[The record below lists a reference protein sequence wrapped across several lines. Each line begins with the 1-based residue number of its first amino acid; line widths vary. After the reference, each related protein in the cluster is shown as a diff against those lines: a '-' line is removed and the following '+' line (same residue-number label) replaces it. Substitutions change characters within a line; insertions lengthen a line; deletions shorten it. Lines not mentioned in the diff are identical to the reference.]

1 MERIY
6 ATYARLL
13 EATDLTFTR
22 YLYKE
27 INWDNRFILIK
38 GQKGVGKTTMLL
50 QHIKRTF
57 ANTSQA
63 LYVSVDDFWFATH
76 TLLELADF
84 HYAHGGT
91 HLFLDEIHKYP
102 GWEQQVKNIYDS
114 YPALHIVVTG
124 SCMLKLENLQA
135 DMSRRARQYTLFG
148 MSFRE
153 YLLLEGVAELPA
165 LTLDDILENHFM
177 RASAIAATIRVL
189 PHFERY
195 VRMGYYPFYREAGDG
210 FNERLQQ
217 VVNTILESEIPA
229 VGDVEYESIR
239 KTRLLLGVLAEH
251 APFTLN
257 VSNLSSALSLSR
269 NTMLKLFELME
280 KAALIR
286 RLYAAKMG
294 MGVLVKPDKILFDNT
309 NLMYALSGTV
319 DAGTLRETCFASML
333 ASDHTMVMPQ
343 QGDFVVDGNI
353 LFEIGGKG
361 KKFTQIKDV
370 PRSYVVADQ
379 IEVGMGNKIPL
390 WLFGFLY

>member
-13 EATDLTFTR
+13 VATDLTFTR

-57 ANTSQA
+57 ANTSKA

-309 NLMYALSGTV
+309 NIMYALSGIV

-333 ASDHTMVMPQ
+333 ASDHTMVMSQ